1 MSEKETPELI
11 NEEEITE
18 AAVQPP
24 LCKGR
29 CPEGAEGLSDPE
41 QPAHEPDE
49 AKAPDENN
57 PSVIAASGDDSSPC
71 TGEPP
76 KPEKEKKSVIRRIIG
91 VIGYTVIIALMA
103 IVAFIMFSNMSGKA
117 TFIFGR
123 TAMWVK
129 TQSMSPEIPEK
140 SYILVRQATASDI
153 KVGDVIVFI
162 SSDPSIAGSYNTHRV
177 LEVNESGEF
186 VTKGDNNLVAD
197 QYTAKPQNVIGIYE
211 RNLPVM
217 TAFGRVMSTT
227 LGIMIT
233 FTMIFVIF
241 LIIYVPDM
249 IKISKRR
256 TEEAARIEKARVDAL
271 VALEVAKLQA
281 TEAAKKAAE
290 AKAAKGGD

>member
-1 MSEKETPELI
+1 MSDKENPELLP
-11 NEEEITE
+11 EEGPAAPETE
-18 AAVQPP
+18 AAPEASPVQADVS
-24 LCKGR
+24 
-29 CPEGAEGLSDPE
+29 PEATEESSDPE
-41 QPAHEPDE
+41 TPAAAPEP
-49 AKAPDENN
+49 A
-57 PSVIAASGDDSSPC
+57 
-71 TGEPP
+71 
-76 KPEKEKKSVIRRIIG
+76 PEKEKKSVIRRIIG
-91 VIGYTVIIALMA
+91 IIGYTVIIALMA

-117 TFIFGR
+117 TFIFGK

-140 SYILVRQATASDI
+140 SYILVRQATASDV

-177 LEVNESGEF
+177 LEISENGEF

-249 IKISKRR
+249 MKISKRR

-271 VALEVAKLQA
+271 VAPAAERLKA
-281 TEAAKKAAE
+281 EAAAKAAAE
-290 AKAAKGGD
+290 AAGTSVARPDSAAAASAETPED

>member
-1 MSEKETPELI
+1 MSEKEIPELI
-11 NEEEITE
+11 PEEEPAAETE
-18 AAVQPP
+18 ETLEADASGASPVQ
-24 LCKGR
+24 GEVS
-29 CPEGAEGLSDPE
+29 PEATEGLSNPVTPAPAATETPAPE
-41 QPAHEPDE
+41 PEKE
-49 AKAPDENN
+49 
-57 PSVIAASGDDSSPC
+57 
-71 TGEPP
+71 
-76 KPEKEKKSVIRRIIG
+76 EKEKKSVIRRIIG

-140 SYILVRQATASDI
+140 SYILVRQATASDV

-281 TEAAKKAAE
+281 AEAAKKAAE

>member
-1 MSEKETPELI
+1 MSEKENPELLT
-11 NEEEITE
+11 EEEITE
-18 AAVQPP
+18 TAVQPP

-76 KPEKEKKSVIRRIIG
+76 KPKKEKKPIMRRIIG
-91 VIGYTVIIALMA
+91 IVGYTVIIGLML

-117 TFIFGR
+117 TFIFGK

-129 TQSMSPEIPEK
+129 TESMSPEIPEK
-140 SYILVRQATASDI
+140 SYILVKKAVASEV
-153 KVGDVIVFI
+153 KVDDVIVFI
-162 SSDPSIAGSYNTHRV
+162 SSDPSIAGAYNTHRV
-177 LEVNESGEF
+177 VRIDENGEF
-186 VTKGDNNLVAD
+186 VTKGDNNLVED
-197 QYTAKPQNVIGIYE
+197 KYTAKPQNVVGIYE
-211 RNLPVM
+211 RNLPLM
-217 TAFGRVMSTT
+217 TAFGRMMSTT

-233 FTMIFVIF
+233 FTLIFVIF

-249 IKISKRR
+249 IKISKQR

-281 TEAAKKAAE
+281 AEAAKKVAE